1 MEYDLLHQPLYLE
14 KRAHKLRRTIPA
26 PNSYY
31 IKVTCK
37 ECDYNVVLFSHAQTT
52 NKCLKCTKVMCKPSG
67 GKLKV
72 INNSTFTVIKRDT
85 GKTKKIEKSK

>member
-1 MEYDLLHQPLYLE
+1 MEYDLLSLPVDIE

-31 IKVTCK
+31 IKVECSNCK
-37 ECDYNVVLFSHAQTT
+37 IETVHFSHSQSVC
-52 NKCLKCTKVMCKPSG
+52 KCVSCNKVMCKPSG

-72 INNSTFTVIKRDT
+72 INQCTF
-85 GKTKKIEKSK
+85 

>member
-1 MEYDLLHQPLYLE
+1 
-14 KRAHKLRRTIPA
+14 
-26 PNSYY
+26 
-31 IKVTCK
+31 
-37 ECDYNVVLFSHAQTT
+37 
-52 NKCLKCTKVMCKPSG
+52 MCKPSG